1 MIEQEQVKK
10 RGVGAPFRGRKFVQ
24 MRLLDSYTP
33 DEIDYLREYSDS
45 VFPNLVALRRAKLA
59 NENQVFQT
67 AQAAQKSMQS
77 TEANP
82 QTLQLLINM
91 TGTDTDKL
99 TNAQHAQVF
108 AVSKAGVSEFIYIP
122 NSRKSANTR
131 AQYVVEKMRELAKK
145 HKQISTIIPVVAYPA
160 DAESIKAYMSLKE
173 EINAQ
178 LGKDDCKALAL

>member
-1 MIEQEQVKK
+1 MQQELEKK

-67 AQAAQKSMQS
+67 AQAAQKSMNS

-82 QTLQLLINM
+82 QILQLLINM

-99 TNAQHAQVF
+99 TNTQHAKLF
-108 AVSKAGVSEFIYIP
+108 AVSKAEVSEFIYIP

-145 HKQISTIIPVVAYPA
+145 HKQVSTIIPVVAYPA
-160 DAESIKAYMSLKE
+160 DAENTKAYTSLKE